1 MDPDL
6 YNKCEEEYE
15 SHCLE
20 KEHQSQERRERWRM
34 LQEAA
39 KQVRSK
45 SPSTRSYTNS
55 KDEGAM
61 QVDPVVNI
69 PERIPEEPEPVELEG
84 MTVDTPAS

>member
-45 SPSTRSYTNS
+45 SPSTRNHTNS